1 MKLRYI
7 IGFFAVFFMVVLLL
21 TAGYTI
27 SYNYRMERA
36 VSGQEQSADPESVAA
51 EGEAVEDTG
60 GEKDRYYLC
69 ELHGFVVVY
78 LDDRKTI
85 YEMTEIRV
93 TDLPEEV
100 QNEIAEGKLIGSE
113 EDLYAFL
120 ENYSS

>member
-51 EGEAVEDTG
+51 EGEAVEDTDS
-60 GEKDRYYLC
+60 EKDRYYLC